1 MSCTDKGGMRMA
13 CGLVLVDVQNDYFP
27 GGSMELAGME
37 EAARNAAEVLASF
50 RRTAAPA
57 FHIRHVATR
66 PGSTFFLPGTAGADI
81 AEIVAPL
88 KGEPV
93 LEKHFPNSFRE
104 TTLADLLRE
113 NDVEEIVFCGAM
125 THMCIDTTVR
135 AAFDLGFRCVVVD
148 DACATRNLRF
158 GDVLVEAAQVQAA
171 FLAALS
177 SPFARVIST
186 TELLRERA

>member
-1 MSCTDKGGMRMA
+1 MRMA

-50 RRTAAPA
+50 RRKGAPV

-135 AAFDLGFRCVVVD
+135 AAFDLGFRCVVAG

>member
-1 MSCTDKGGMRMA
+1 MA

-27 GGSMELAGME
+27 AGSMELAGME

-50 RRTAAPA
+50 RKTGAPV

-66 PGSTFFLPGTAGADI
+66 PGSTFFLPGTAGVDI

-135 AAFDLGFRCVVVD
+135 AAFDLGFRCVVVG
-148 DACATRNLRF
+148 DACATRNLRL

-186 TELLRERA
+186 AELLQDRT